1 MITAKNYLSLN
12 HGGSFVSVF
21 APNAGADLSR
31 QLVGGMSLLL
41 ARLVAAAAV
50 QGRQGVA
57 KLEDLPQH
65 VVGGEVE
72 VDPGAKDL
80 AEPLVLQHREPGV
93 QPEHLPPELDLLAGR
108 LPLLD
113 PSQHI
118 SEAAP
123 LFLPVFLAPRLVG
136 VCRQLPHR
144 NNQSL
149 KIIWLVLRV
158 VVVGKLENKGKTLSS
173 CDAQV
178 DVGGVEQ
185 ASQGRDLG
193 GGDPKDISR
202 GEQCEQEGP
211 GGEGGAVEGLKVSR
225 GGRDGAVLLGVGGGE
240 DALQHLH
247 CAHHLRHL
255 SSSKETEPSETRR
268 RGCCFVGG
276 QLNQKGLQ
284 LLVNLF
290 TIWKLERKEHGQ
302 PGTGSNLSSSPFL
315 HSPLNHIAESE
326 LLILKKVRRIAA
338 EQACAESFNC
348 LHPSSSGLLS
358 PM

>member
-1 MITAKNYLSLN
+1 MCS
-12 HGGSFVSVF
+12 
-21 APNAGADLSR
+21 
-31 QLVGGMSLLL
+31 
-41 ARLVAAAAV
+41 
-50 QGRQGVA
+50 
-57 KLEDLPQH
+57 
-65 VVGGEVE
+65 EVE
-72 VDPGAKDL
+72 VDPGAEDL

-113 PSQHI
+113 PSEHI

-123 LFLPVFLAPRLVG
+123 LFLPVLLAPRLVG

-149 KIIWLVLRV
+149 KVIWLVLRV
-158 VVVGKLENKGKTLSS
+158 VVVGELENKGKTLSS

-178 DVGGVEQ
+178 HVGGVEQ
-185 ASQGRDLG
+185 TSQGRDLG

-202 GEQCEQEGP
+202 GEQCEKEGP

-225 GGRDGAVLLGVGGGE
+225 GGRDGAILLGVGGGE

-247 CAHHLRHL
+247 RAHYLRHL
-255 SSSKETEPSETRR
+255 SSSKEAEPSETRR
-268 RGCCFVGG
+268 RRCASCRGCCLVSG
-276 QLNQKGLQ
+276 QLDQKGLQ
-284 LLVNLF
+284 LLVNFF

-302 PGTGSNLSSSPFL
+302 PSAGGNLSSSPFL
-315 HSPLNHIAESE
+315 HSPLNHITECE

-338 EQACAESFNC
+338 EQAGAEGFNC

-358 PM
+358 SEIYCLLHLSLPLFLSIFFNPFLAYFVPTNS